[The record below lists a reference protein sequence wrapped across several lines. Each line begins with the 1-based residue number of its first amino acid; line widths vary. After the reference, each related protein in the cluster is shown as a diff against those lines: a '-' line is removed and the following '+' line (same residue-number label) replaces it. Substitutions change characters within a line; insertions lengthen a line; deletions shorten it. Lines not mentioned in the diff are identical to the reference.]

1 MNTMLDVFFSF
12 LGLIAWDSCKYV
24 VSCFFDCLHGLHG
37 LHVLQLHGLH
47 DGFLKRHLAEL

>member
-24 VSCFFDCLHGLHG
+24 VSCFFDCLHGLH
-37 LHVLQLHGLH
+37 VLQLHGLH

>member
-1 MNTMLDVFFSF
+1 MNTMLDVFFFFSW
-12 LGLIAWDSCKYV
+12 AHSWDSCKYV
-24 VSCFFDCLHGLHG
+24 VSCFFDCLHG